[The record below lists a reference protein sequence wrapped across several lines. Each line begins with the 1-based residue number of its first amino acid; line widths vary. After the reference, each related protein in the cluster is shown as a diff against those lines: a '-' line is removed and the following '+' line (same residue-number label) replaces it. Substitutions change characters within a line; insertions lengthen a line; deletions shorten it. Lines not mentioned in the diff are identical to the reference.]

1 MRPVRIG
8 EKIANLLRLAKSD
21 NVNEAAM
28 AAARAQRLMDKYKIE
43 VALESL
49 ADDDDFPDEDII
61 NCQDPIERLKQRCM
75 WKTLL
80 ADSIGTANQC
90 NVYTQGGDI
99 KIVGRPG
106 DINVVRYL
114 YAYLVREVNR
124 LCDRDCKGC
133 GRTFRNNFRLGA
145 HSALKKKLSQQKE
158 DTIAEVRQRVTHSAF
173 YLGVPDSSALVRVD
187 QALAKIEQR
196 GRDVETWMRKNMRM
210 GTASASRSNY
220 NRDAYQAGQRAG
232 GSIQITRA
240 RGSLGS
246 GKQEN

>member
-1 MRPVRIG
+1 MTPVRIG

-49 ADDDDFPDEDII
+49 ADDDFPDEDII
-61 NCQDPIERLKQRCM
+61 NCQDPIERLNQRCM

-99 KIVGRPG
+99 KIVGRPT

-158 DTIAEVRQRVTHSAF
+158 DTIADARQRAT
-173 YLGVPDSSALVRVD
+173 GVPDSRALVRVD

-196 GRDVETWMRKNMRM
+196 KKDVETWMKKNMRM

-220 NRDAYQAGQRAG
+220 NRDAYEAGQRAG

>member
-80 ADSIGTANQC
+80 ADSISAANQC

-99 KIVGRPG
+99 KIVGRPT

-133 GRTFRNNFRLGA
+133 GRTFRNNFRMGA
-145 HSALKKKLSQQKE
+145 HNALNRKLRQQKE
-158 DTIAEVRQRVTHSAF
+158 DTIAEVRQRAT
-173 YLGVPDSSALVRVD
+173 GALVRVD

-196 GRDVETWMRKNMRM
+196 KKDVETWMKKNMRM